1 MFSAFRS
8 KANPVAQEAA
18 IRQRA
23 FVKHLYNVKNPK
35 TFGNG
40 TQSAKS
46 AGYSGDGDTLA
57 VTAHRLLRNNKVLR
71 LVKKHVETILTS
83 DEVLQKLSSIANSP
97 VEDAKPSDVIKTL
110 ELLAKHHKLLTEK
123 VETNDTTERD
133 PVELY
138 RTAVNRA
145 FKDMPGYQEMTT
157 EEAKEIMQQAMTK
170 RKLKAVS

>member
-1 MFSAFRS
+1 MVSQSR
-8 KANPVAQEAA
+8 ANSVAQEAA

-46 AGYSGDGDTLA
+46 AGYSGNGDTLA

-110 ELLAKHHKLLTEK
+110 ELLAKHHKLLTDK

-138 RTAVNRA
+138 KMAVNRA
-145 FKDMPGYQEMTT
+145 FEQLGLNVQLSS
-157 EEAKEIMQQAMTK
+157 EEAQRDIQQAMTK